1 MDDANGQ
8 ATYIDISLAQYAC
21 ISIDQFLPPEQERL
35 SVVDG
40 SGCLW
45 AEHLRAGRPT
55 IPQDHLPL
63 GRDPKR
69 RVPRQ
74 KGTALHTDDP
84 LPEFYY

>member
-45 AEHLRAGRPT
+45 AEHLRAG
-55 IPQDHLPL
+55 
-63 GRDPKR
+63 
-69 RVPRQ
+69 
-74 KGTALHTDDP
+74 
-84 LPEFYY
+84 